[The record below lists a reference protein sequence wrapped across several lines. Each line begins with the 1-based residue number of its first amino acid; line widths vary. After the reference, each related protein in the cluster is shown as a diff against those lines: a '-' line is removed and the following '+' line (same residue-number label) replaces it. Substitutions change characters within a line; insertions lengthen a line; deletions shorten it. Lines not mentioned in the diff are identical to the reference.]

1 MVENPL
7 RIGGGVTF
15 WTIGEW
21 TLRGLLRDGLEA
33 AGFGALVPEPRP
45 PAGALKD
52 ALQQVLGGPT
62 TLIRPLKSRDGF
74 CVIQEQRG
82 DRVNSYQHTLI
93 ARIDAA
99 LQITLLPYDER
110 AQPIVDAY
118 DAHLGMLRAQQVS
131 AALVGI
137 LDRLGGTRLRP
148 SGAIYWLP
156 ALHLPAWQ
164 KVAQVVEAAG
174 FGRPNAVYVLRHQM
188 DEDAIRAVRDAIV
201 AEISAEA
208 ARLDQEVSSGELGE
222 RALGHRQAQAEE
234 LRRKILQYEDILGL
248 GLQSLH
254 QAVDRAEE
262 TACKAILLASA
273 AAVSGEVA
281 HAG

>member
-1 MVENPL
+1 MIENPL
-7 RIGGGVTF
+7 RIGGAVTF
-15 WTIGEW
+15 WTIGEL
-21 TLRGLLRDGLEA
+21 TVRDLLRDGLEA
-33 AGFGALVPEPRP
+33 AGFGTCVPEPRP

-82 DRVNSYQHTLI
+82 DQVNTYQHSLL

-99 LQITLLPYDER
+99 LQITLIPYDER
-110 AQPIVDAY
+110 ARPIVDAY
-118 DAHLGMLRAQQVS
+118 NAHLGMLRAPQVS
-131 AALVGI
+131 AALVDI

-156 ALHLPAWQ
+156 AAHLPAWQ
-164 KVAQVVEAAG
+164 QVAQAVELAG
-174 FGRPNAVYVLRHQM
+174 FGRLNAVYVLRHQM
-188 DEDAIRAVRDAIV
+188 DQDAIRAVRDAIV
-201 AEISAEA
+201 AEVTGEA
-208 ARLDQEVSSGELGE
+208 ARIDQEVSAGALGE
-222 RALGHRQAQAEE
+222 RALEHRKAQAEE

-254 QAVDRAEE
+254 QAVDQAEGA
-262 TACKAILLASA
+262 ACKAVLLASA
-273 AAVSGEVA
+273 AAVNGEVA

>member
-7 RIGGGVTF
+7 RIGGAVTF
-15 WTIGEW
+15 WTIGEL
-21 TLRGLLRDGLEA
+21 TVRGLLQDGLEA
-33 AGFGALVPEPRP
+33 AGFGTFVPEPRP

-82 DRVNSYQHTLI
+82 DQVNTYQPSLI

-99 LQITLLPYDER
+99 LQITLMPYDAR
-110 AQPIVDAY
+110 AQAIVDAY
-118 DAHLGMLRAQQVS
+118 NAHLGMLRTQQVS

-137 LDRLGGTRLRP
+137 LDQLGGTRLRP

-156 ALHLPAWQ
+156 APHLPAWQ
-164 KVAQVVEAAG
+164 QVAQAVETAG

-201 AEISAEA
+201 AEVTGEA
-208 ARLDQEVSSGELGE
+208 ARIDQEVSAGDLGE
-222 RALGHRQAQAEE
+222 RALEHRQTQAEE

-254 QAVDRAEE
+254 QAVDQAEAA
-262 TACKAILLASA
+262 ACKAVLLASA
-273 AAVSGEVA
+273 AAVSKEVA